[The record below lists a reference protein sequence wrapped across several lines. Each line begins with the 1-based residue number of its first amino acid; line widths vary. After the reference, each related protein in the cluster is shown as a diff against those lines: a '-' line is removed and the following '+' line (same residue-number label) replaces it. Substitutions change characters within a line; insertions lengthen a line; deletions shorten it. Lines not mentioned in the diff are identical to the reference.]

1 MLRCKQ
7 VSDALAKKNF
17 RDFTW
22 RERIG
27 ALLHI
32 VLCPLCGKFNKDIIT
47 MQETTRE
54 FSEKEQ
60 ESESALNTE
69 AKERINKKIRDSLND
84 TSN

>member
-22 RERIG
+22 WQKIG
-27 ALLHI
+27 AMIHV
-32 VLCPLCGKFNKDIIT
+32 VLCPLCGKFNRDIIT

-54 FSEKEQ
+54 FSEKDPEPNTKL
-60 ESESALNTE
+60 SEK
-69 AKERINKKIRDSLND
+69 AKDKINKSVKQSLK
-84 TSN
+84 